1 MVGPASIGGSRILL
15 RKLREIMEMGGPA
28 QERLDR
34 LVAMVA
40 ATTVA
45 DVCSIYLTRGTV
57 HELFATQGLKR
68 EAVHRTRLKHG
79 EGLVGLVA
87 ETVQPLNLAD
97 APHHERFSYRPET
110 GEDPYSSFLGVP
122 IVRSGRTF
130 GVLVVQ
136 NRVPRVYGEDEVE
149 ALQTIAMVLAEMVAS
164 GAFGDLSGLADV
176 EALPSRPELLQGR
189 AFSDGIVIGT
199 AVLHEPHAPLGR
211 VIADDPIREE
221 QRLDDALKQVRGA
234 LEEMLEGDPGRIS
247 GVSREVLETFLMLA
261 SDPSWETKLKHG
273 VRAGLSADAAVERVR
288 GEHRAKFNATRD
300 PYLRERLH
308 DLEDLDNRLLR
319 ALAGVDGAATHHMP
333 PDAILIARDLGP
345 AELLDYGADRL
356 KGVALEEGA
365 NQAHAAIVARALGIP
380 MVGSLPGLLSR
391 VEGGD
396 PIVLDGE
403 RGEVRLRPEEQ
414 VLSSYRQRVSLRSA
428 RAAEFARLKDVPPVT
443 QDGERMSLLLNAGL
457 ALDVHHLDEA
467 GAEGIG
473 LFRTEFQF
481 MVSETLPRLDSQ
493 TMLYRDVLEAA
504 GNRPVTFRTLDL
516 GGDKVLPYVAAE
528 REENPALGWRAVRI
542 GLDRPALL
550 RYQLRA
556 LINAAAGRR
565 LRVMFPLVTT
575 VAEFDAARALMD
587 RELDWCRAH
596 RRKLPLLVEVGVMV
610 EAPALAWSIP
620 DLKGRADFISI
631 GTNDLMQYFFAAD
644 RGNPRVSERY
654 DILSAPALRF
664 LKRIRDDADAAGLP
678 VSICGEAAGRP
689 LEAMAFTALG
699 FRRLSMPASG
709 IGPVKRLILSLDALE
724 TATAVTSMLRA
735 SKASIRGEL
744 TEFANARGYAL

>member
-15 RKLREIMEMGGPA
+15 RKLREIMETGAQA
-28 QERLDR
+28 QERLDK

-40 ATTVA
+40 STMVA
-45 DVCSIYLTRGTV
+45 DVCSIYLTRGAF
-57 HELFATQGLKR
+57 HELFATQGLR
-68 EAVHRTRLKHG
+68 PDAVHATRLKQG

-87 ETVQPLNLAD
+87 EAAQPLNIAD
-97 APHHERFSYRPET
+97 APHHERFAYRPET

-122 IVRSGRTF
+122 IVRSERTF

-136 NRVPRVYGEDEVE
+136 NRVARVYGEDEVE

-164 GAFGDLSGLADV
+164 GAFGDLSGLAEV
-176 EALPSRPELLQGR
+176 EARPSRPEFLQGK
-189 AFSDGIVIGT
+189 AFSDGIAIGT

-211 VIADDPIREE
+211 VIADDPVKEE
-221 QRLDDALKQVRGA
+221 QRLDAALAQVRSA
-234 LEEMLEGDPGRIS
+234 LAEMLEGDPGRLS

-261 SDPSWETKLKHG
+261 SDPSWEAKLKHG

-288 GEHRAKFNATRD
+288 GEHRAKFNASRD

-319 ALAGVDGAATHHMP
+319 ALAGVDGAAAQPMP
-333 PDAILIARDLGP
+333 EDAILIARELGP

-356 KGVALEEGA
+356 KGLALEEGGA
-365 NQAHAAIVARALGIP
+365 TAHAAIVARALGVP
-380 MVGSLPGLLSR
+380 MVGMLSGLLSR
-391 VEGGD
+391 VEDGD
-396 PIVLDGE
+396 AIVLDGE
-403 RGEVRLRPEEQ
+403 RGEVRLRPEPA
-414 VLSSYRQRVSLRSA
+414 VVHAYTQRLGLRSA
-428 RAAEFARLKDVPPVT
+428 RAAEFARLKDKPAVT
-443 QDGERMSLLLNAGL
+443 KDGQRISLLLNAGL
-457 ALDVHHLDEA
+457 ALDVHHLEDA

-481 MVSETLPRLDSQ
+481 MVSETLPRLESQ

-504 GNRPVTFRTLDL
+504 GGRPVTFRTLDL

-556 LINAAAGRR
+556 LINAAAGKR

-575 VAEFDAARALMD
+575 VAEFEAARALVD
-587 RELDWCRAH
+587 RELEWGLQN
-596 RRKLPLLVEVGVMV
+596 RRQPPEHVEVGVMV

-620 DLKGRADFISI
+620 DLKGKADFLSI
-631 GTNDLMQYFFAAD
+631 GSNDLMQYFFAAD
-644 RGNPRVSERY
+644 RGNARVSDRY
-654 DILSAPALRF
+654 DILSTPALRF
-664 LKRIRDDADAAGLP
+664 LKRIREDADAADLQ

-689 LEAMAFTALG
+689 LEAIAFTALG

-709 IGPVKRLILSLDALE
+709 IGPVKRLILSLDLRAAEDALDG
-724 TATAVTSMLRA
+724 MLRTDSA
-735 SKASIRGEL
+735 SVRGEL
-744 TEFANARGYAL
+744 TEFAANHGCAL